1 MSVATM
7 RLGKAPR
14 KCGARIPPSGPRR
27 PRGSSE
33 SGEGG
38 HGRAVDVSGVV
49 GCFGGRREGVG
60 SPRFYIDIWSL

>member
-27 PRGSSE
+27 PGGSSE

-38 HGRAVDVSGVV
+38 HGRAVDVRGIVS
-49 GCFGGRREGVG
+49 CFGGWKEGIG
-60 SPRFYIDIWSL
+60 PARF